1 LERRVAIEAVI
12 FDMDGVLID
21 SEELWREAEA
31 AVFRSVGIPM
41 TAEDGRLTMGLRS
54 DEVVE
59 YWYLRHPWTGPSKI
73 EVDASINRGVIDLIL
88 ERGGI
93 LPGAVEAIELLHAAG
108 YPLGLASSSSS
119 ELIGRVVDKLGVRDK
134 LSVLQSAEHEPYGKP
149 HPAVYIEA
157 ARRLGIA
164 PDRCLAI
171 EDSPA
176 GLLAAKAARMS
187 CIVVPAADMRGDRR
201 FCIADGMMNSL
212 DELSLEA
219 LSGF

>member
-1 LERRVAIEAVI
+1 MAIEAVI

-59 YWYLRHPWTGPSKI
+59 YWYARHPWTGPSKI
-73 EVDASINRGVIDLIL
+73 EVDAAINKGVIDLIM
-88 ERGGI
+88 EQGGI
-93 LPGAVEAIELLHAAG
+93 MPGAIEAIDLLHRAG

-119 ELIGRVVDKLGVRDK
+119 ELIGKVVDKLGVRAK

-187 CIVVPAADMRGDRR
+187 CLVVPAPDMWDDRG
-201 FCIADGMMNSL
+201 FCIADGVLRSL
-212 DELSLEA
+212 TEFTLDTVA
-219 LSGF
+219 GI